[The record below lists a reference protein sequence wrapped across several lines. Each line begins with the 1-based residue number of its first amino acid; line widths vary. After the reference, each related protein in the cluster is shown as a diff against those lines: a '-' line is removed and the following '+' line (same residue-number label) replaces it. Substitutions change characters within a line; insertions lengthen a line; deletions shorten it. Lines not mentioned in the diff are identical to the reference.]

1 MISEDIMDQAQTLR
15 RMAQKQQAQA
25 GGRPLRTLAITS
37 GKGGVGKTNITVN
50 LALCLC
56 KMGHKVLIID
66 ADLGLANVD
75 VVLGLNPQ
83 YTIKDVISGE
93 KSIDEVLV
101 QGPGGM
107 QILPAA
113 SGVAEMS
120 NLTRDEKMML
130 LQVFD
135 TFDLD
140 ADFVF
145 IDTAAGISD
154 TVLYF
159 NTAAQQRIV
168 IATGEP
174 TSLTDAYAL
183 IKVLHLNH
191 QQKDF
196 SLLVNNVADAAEA
209 KQVYRKLAAAA
220 DHFLGGEVSIDYL
233 GFLPADKSVHNA
245 VMQQKPVVEAFP
257 GSEIAKA
264 FVKMAKT
271 IEATPAAGSD
281 GNIKFFWRRLV
292 ALA

>member
-1 MISEDIMDQAQTLR
+1 
-15 RMAQKQQAQA
+15 MAQKQQD
-25 GGRPLRTLAITS
+25 RLSVPPLRTLAITS
-37 GKGGVGKTNITVN
+37 GKGGVGKTNVSVN

-56 KMGHKVLIID
+56 KLGHKVLIID

-83 YTIKDVISGE
+83 YTIRDVINGE

-101 QGPGGM
+101 EGPGGM
-107 QILPAA
+107 KILPAA

-135 TFDLD
+135 SFDLE
-140 ADFVF
+140 ADFVL

-159 NTAAQQRIV
+159 NTAAQQRV
-168 IATGEP
+168 VVATGEP

-183 IKVLHLNH
+183 IKVLHTNH

-196 SLLVNNVADAAEA
+196 NLLVNNVADAAEA

-233 GFLPADKSVHNA
+233 GYLPTDKSVHNA

-257 GSEIAKA
+257 GSDIARA
-264 FVKMAKT
+264 FLKLAKI
-271 IEATPAAGSD
+271 IETTPASDGD

>member
-1 MISEDIMDQAQTLR
+1 MIFGEIMDQAQTLR
-15 RMAQKQQAQA
+15 RMAQKQQSQA
-25 GGRPLRTLAITS
+25 GGRPLRTLAVTS

-83 YTIKDVISGE
+83 YTIKDVINGE
-93 KSIDEVLV
+93 KSIEEVLV

-107 QILPAA
+107 QILPAT

-135 TFDLD
+135 TFELD

-191 QQKDF
+191 QQNDF
-196 SLLVNNVADAAEA
+196 SLLVNNVADATEA

-233 GFLPADKSVHNA
+233 GFLPTDKSVHNA

>member
-1 MISEDIMDQAQTLR
+1 
-15 RMAQKQQAQA
+15 MAQNKQAHTNTS
-25 GGRPLRTLAITS
+25 PLRTLAITS
-37 GKGGVGKTNITVN
+37 GKGGVGKTNVTVN

-93 KSIDEVLV
+93 KSLDEVLV
-101 QGPGGM
+101 EGPGGM
-107 QILPAA
+107 RILPAA

-135 TFDLD
+135 TFELD
-140 ADFVF
+140 TDFVL

-168 IATGEP
+168 VATGEP

-183 IKVLHLNH
+183 IKVLHANH
-191 QQKDF
+191 QQKAF
-196 SLLVNNVADAAEA
+196 NLLVNNVQDANEA
-209 KQVYRKLAAAA
+209 KQVYRKLAAAV
-220 DHFLGGEVSIDYL
+220 DHFLGGDVSIDYL
-233 GFLPADKSVHNA
+233 GYLPTDRSVHNA
-245 VMQQKPVVEAFP
+245 VMQQKPVVEVFP

-264 FVKMAKT
+264 FVKMAR
-271 IEATPAAGSD
+271 IVEATPAGDND